1 MEKDPVPCPCQ
12 GLWNL
17 LGPVLGQESWLLP
30 ALWPRLLGGPAGG
43 ASCPTPPQLWSTR
56 PERPLGFTLQGSSP
70 TCPTRRHGGASKVAL
85 ELRSVLLLE
94 EKLLRWKKSS
104 GQWCQSPWAAGRD
117 FSVTPS
123 TSSVYFYLILLPSSL
138 AATWM
143 PSLICSGSIN

>member
-1 MEKDPVPCPCQ
+1 MEKDPVPCTCQ

-17 LGPVLGQESWLLP
+17 PGPVRGQEGWLLP
-30 ALWPRLLGGPAGG
+30 ASWPRPLGGPAGG

-70 TCPTRRHGGASKVAL
+70 TSPTRRHSGASTVAL

-94 EKLLRWKKSS
+94 EKLKLEKVIWTVSDGHWTVR
-104 GQWCQSPWAAGRD
+104 RN

-123 TSSVYFYLILLPSSL
+123 TSSVYFYSSCCRVLLLPL
-138 AATWM
+138 VRLLWFALGA
-143 PSLICSGSIN
+143 